1 MIIHSFYGIIYIH
14 NRYLYA
20 FRQSTVFGI
29 SELDPM
35 AAATEKM
42 TRRALAKEHR
52 RQQLIDATIKCISKK
67 GLGSTT
73 LSDVAKEAGL
83 SQGIVNLHFNSK
95 DNLLYETLKFLA
107 EDYDAEFMQTVES
120 APAAP
125 AARLLALMK
134 MDLKPA
140 ICDRRKLAVWF
151 AFWGE
156 VKSVP
161 TYQKICA
168 AYDDKYDEIML
179 DLADAIIREGN
190 YGGVDAQTV
199 TDALSSLTDGLW
211 LSCLINPKTFNR
223 AAALDAV
230 TSYLRAIF
238 PDHYQQ
244 ENAN

>member
-1 MIIHSFYGIIYIH
+1 
-14 NRYLYA
+14 
-20 FRQSTVFGI
+20 
-29 SELDPM
+29 M

-95 DNLLYETLKFLA
+95 DNLLCETLKFLA
-107 EDYDAEFMQTVES
+107 EDYDAEFMQAVEN
-120 APAAP
+120 APPEP
-125 AARLLALMK
+125 AARLLALME

-161 TYQKICA
+161 TYQRICA
-168 AYDDKYDEIML
+168 AYDDKYDGIML
-179 DLADAIIREGN
+179 DLANAIIREGS
-190 YGGVDAQTV
+190 YAGIDAQTV
-199 TDALSSLTDGLW
+199 TDVLSSLTDGLW
-211 LSCLINPKTFNR
+211 LSCLINPKSFNR
-223 AAALDAV
+223 TAALAAI
-230 TSYLRAIF
+230 TSYLCAVF
-238 PDHYQQ
+238 PDHYPQ
-244 ENAN
+244 ENTN